1 MSRKRIQ
8 IALTDE
14 KYRPLFE
21 AVTYFV
27 REHYDF
33 DVTDDKNADFVF
45 HSTSKYEVLSYPGVR
60 IFATA
65 EMVSPDF
72 NITDYAIG
80 FDRMTFGDRY
90 LHLPLLRVVIPSYKC
105 LVQPRPGPAE
115 TLSAKTGFCAYV
127 MSNNTDSAPERVLIY
142 DLLSKYRSV
151 ASGGAWRNNTG
162 GRVSDKLAFQS
173 AHKFVIAFENTSFPG
188 YMTEKFSEAAAS
200 NAVPI
205 YWGDP
210 EIGRIFNP
218 KAFINC
224 HDFDSLEEVVEH
236 VMRIDQDDDLYLK
249 MLGEPWF
256 RDGIQP
262 PEFADESIAKFIRNI
277 FDQAPEKAYR
287 RSKGRWAIKY
297 EKSLKRAFF
306 HPFEQFL
313 RNLKSRSSKR

>member
-21 AVTYFV
+21 AITYFV
-27 REHYDF
+27 RDHYDF
-33 DVTDDKNADFVF
+33 EVTADKAADFVF
-45 HSTSKYEVLSYPGVR
+45 HSTSKFEVLKYPGVR

-65 EMVSPDF
+65 EMVTPDF

-90 LHLPLLRVVIPSYKC
+90 LHLPLLRMVIPSYSY
-105 LVQPRPGPAE
+105 LLQPRPDPVE

-127 MSNNTDSAPERVLIY
+127 MSNNTNSASERVEIY
-142 DLLSKYRSV
+142 DLISKYRVVS
-151 ASGGAWRNNTG
+151 SGGAWRNNTG
-162 GRVSDKLAFQS
+162 GRVPDKLTFQTT
-173 AHKFVIAFENTSFPG
+173 HKFVIAFENTSFPG
-188 YMTEKFSEAAAS
+188 YLTEKFSEAAAS

-224 HDFDSLEEVVEH
+224 HDFDSLEKVVEH
-236 VMRIDQDDDLYLK
+236 VIQIDQDDDLYLK

-256 RDGIQP
+256 RDGVP
-262 PEFADESIAKFIRNI
+262 PVEFSDELIAKYLRNI

-297 EKSLKRAFF
+297 EKSLNRAFF
-306 HPFEQFL
+306 HPFQQLL
-313 RNLKSRSSKR
+313 RNLKSRSKR